1 MAFTTEPKPQIS
13 LQFLFGL
20 TAPAAP
26 ACWRHAQA
34 PQQEAAQFLQ
44 QAQQLPQGRGDQQ
57 HQHSRTFLRSPASTL
72 SRSCA
77 ELNALAL
84 VMSGSAMDPAFLK
97 TLGPATQPGRTT
109 LSCMKSHSLTIRLEA
124 DLERELEA
132 ACAETGR
139 SRGEIVR
146 DALRRQLQLMRFE
159 RLRRQAL
166 PFGEAAGWLTDDDVF
181 AAVS

>member
-1 MAFTTEPKPQIS
+1 
-13 LQFLFGL
+13 
-20 TAPAAP
+20 
-26 ACWRHAQA
+26 
-34 PQQEAAQFLQ
+34 
-44 QAQQLPQGRGDQQ
+44 
-57 HQHSRTFLRSPASTL
+57 
-72 SRSCA
+72 
-77 ELNALAL
+77 
-84 VMSGSAMDPAFLK
+84 
-97 TLGPATQPGRTT
+97 
-109 LSCMKSHSLTIRLEA
+109 MKNRSLTIRLDD
-124 DLERELEA
+124 DLEQELEA